1 MSATETPL
9 KLEHEQIIAE
19 LVPKLDELIKL
30 VPASHRQN
38 TLQMGNSI
46 LQNLHNAGVPTHVA
60 GPVLA
65 GALSQIMSAV
75 LQRSQQLRAQGGRHP
90 SDPKE
95 TDA

>member
-1 MSATETPL
+1 MSTTETPL
-9 KLEHEQIIAE
+9 KLEHERIIAE

-30 VPASHRQN
+30 VPANHRSN

-65 GALSQIMSAV
+65 SALKQIMSAV
-75 LQRSQQLRAQGGRHP
+75 LQRSQELRAQGLRNP

-95 TDA
+95 HDA